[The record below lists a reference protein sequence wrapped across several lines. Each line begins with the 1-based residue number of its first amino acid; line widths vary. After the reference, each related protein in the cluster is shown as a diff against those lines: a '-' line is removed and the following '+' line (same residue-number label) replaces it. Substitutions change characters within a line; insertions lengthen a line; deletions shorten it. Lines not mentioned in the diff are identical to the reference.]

1 MYKLQQE
8 LFTLRLLLTREY
20 QLSLSVSEIGLTLL
34 YILAYT
40 LWVMI
45 VKYLLA
51 LRISLASLYY
61 YVHSCIA
68 LLNILLLHS
77 TTFYIQ
83 CRHSCIDERREVA
96 LSHQG
101 QWLPTRANHCSAD
114 TTATTFTCTQQAVQI
129 EYVLNADRDQ
139 GYTDNTEIHSD
150 VVSSAH

>member
-101 QWLPTRANHCSAD
+101 QWLPTRANHCSQSGAD
-114 TTATTFTCTQQAVQI
+114 TTATTFTCSKCSKQRK
-129 EYVLNADRDQ
+129 LNTCYRNIRAPLITPKYIQMLD
-139 GYTDNTEIHSD
+139 
-150 VVSSAH
+150 